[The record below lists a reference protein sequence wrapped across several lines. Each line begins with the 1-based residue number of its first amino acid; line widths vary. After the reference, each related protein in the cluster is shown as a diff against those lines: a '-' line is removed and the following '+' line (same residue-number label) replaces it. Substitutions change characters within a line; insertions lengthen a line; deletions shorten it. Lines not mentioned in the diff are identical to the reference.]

1 MNRYNELANIILKNV
16 GGPDNV
22 ASLIHCATRL
32 RFHLRDVSK
41 VRTAVLKDTP
51 GIITFICIGERN
63 IVVVGKHAAEI
74 NGLVQTLIQE
84 NRKTARPQRSF
95 RQWFRS
101 FRSLIHQSVS
111 KAPDTADA
119 EGRWIAA
126 PVSGRV
132 RPLSRIEDP
141 VFSSE
146 ALGKGCAIEPAQ
158 GEIRAPID
166 GGVLRIAAT
175 KHAVSLR
182 GEDGIELLV
191 HVGMDTIEL
200 KGLGF
205 EPQVCEGD
213 HVKQGQL
220 LLKFNQTAI
229 AAAGYRLT
237 TPVVVTGMGEYS
249 QIRTVASGS
258 VESGQPLLKLI

>member
-1 MNRYNELANIILKNV
+1 MNRYNELANLILKNV

-22 ASLIHCATRL
+22 ASVTHCATRL
-32 RFHLRDVSK
+32 RFRLRDVSK
-41 VRTAVLKDTP
+41 ARTEVLNTTP
-51 GIITFICIGERN
+51 GIIVVICSGEQYM
-63 IVVVGKHAAEI
+63 VVVGKHAAEI
-74 NGLVQTLIQE
+74 HEIIQTLLPV
-84 NRKTARPQRSF
+84 NRKAAGPQRSF
-95 RQWFRS
+95 RQWFL
-101 FRSLIHQSVS
+101 SLFHQSAPS
-111 KAPDTADA
+111 APDASDA

-158 GEIRAPID
+158 DEIRAPID
-166 GGVLRIAAT
+166 GVVLRIAAT

-237 TPVVVTGMGEYS
+237 TPVVVTNMGEYS

-258 VESGQPLLKLI
+258 VESGQPLLKLV

>member
-22 ASLIHCATRL
+22 ASVTHCATRL

-41 VRTAVLKDTP
+41 ARTEVLNNTP
-51 GIITFICIGERN
+51 GIIVVICSGEQYM
-63 IVVVGKHAAEI
+63 VVVGKHAAEI
-74 NGLVQTLIQE
+74 HEIIQTLLQV
-84 NRKTARPQRSF
+84 NRKAAGPQRSF

-101 FRSLIHQSVS
+101 LFHQSAS
-111 KAPDTADA
+111 KAPDASDA

-158 GEIRAPID
+158 DEIRAPID
-166 GGVLRIAAT
+166 GVVLRIAAT

-229 AAAGYRLT
+229 AATGYRLT
-237 TPVVVTGMGEYS
+237 TPVVVTNMGEYS

-258 VESGQPLLKLI
+258 VESGQPLLKLV